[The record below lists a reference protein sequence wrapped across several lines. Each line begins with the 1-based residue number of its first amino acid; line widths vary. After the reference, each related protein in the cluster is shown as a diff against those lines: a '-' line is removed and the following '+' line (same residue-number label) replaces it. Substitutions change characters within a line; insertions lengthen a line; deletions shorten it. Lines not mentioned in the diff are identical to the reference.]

1 MILLRGCHIVQ
12 RKIRISLFSV
22 LTLLFVV
29 IIYWVYEIRKGSTP
43 FLDKWS
49 GEYVEHFAGTFVY
62 DMFWSVTH
70 LGSKFFLILFP
81 PFVVLIFW
89 VFFKN
94 CLVPLFFAVATLLSI
109 FLNLFINSFFAWEV
123 RGLSF

>member
-70 LGSKFFLILFP
+70 LGSKFFLIPFTTIVSVILWVLFRD
-81 PFVVLIFW
+81 W
-89 VFFKN
+89 
-94 CLVPLFFAVATLLSI
+94 LVPDRKSTRLNSSHVAISYAVFCLKKKIKSI
-109 FLNLFINSFFAWEV
+109 
-123 RGLSF
+123 